1 MRGIPGSPRASRHP
15 SLSQQALQ
23 DLLNNPPTMGGDP
36 EFAGRDWRT
45 IRVGEIV
52 DPTQVRFVEYDTT
65 VEEATDVSSR
75 IRYWR
80 YALTSV

>member
-1 MRGIPGSPRASRHP
+1 
-15 SLSQQALQ
+15 
-23 DLLNNPPTMGGDP
+23 MGGDP